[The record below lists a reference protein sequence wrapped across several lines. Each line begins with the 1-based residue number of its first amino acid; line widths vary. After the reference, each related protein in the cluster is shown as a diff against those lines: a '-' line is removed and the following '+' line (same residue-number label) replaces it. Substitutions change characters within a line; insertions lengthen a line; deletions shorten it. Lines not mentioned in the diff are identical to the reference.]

1 MSASSLGAVQA
12 AVYTALTNDATFMAL
27 CPAVYDAVPETPTYP
42 HAVIG
47 EAVEV
52 SDRFMGQNGHDVL
65 LTVSIFTRDGSTTKA
80 GTGSKGFAAGLAI
93 AARATD
99 RMVEQNVLS
108 VSGHALVLIEVDA
121 IETSREPDGLTRRV
135 DAHYTLVLEDS

>member
-1 MSASSLGAVQA
+1 MSASSLSIVQA
-12 AVYTALTNDATFMAL
+12 AVYTALTGDSTFMAL

-47 EAVEV
+47 DAVEI
-52 SDRFMGQNGHDVL
+52 SDRTMGQNGHDVL
-65 LTVSIFTRDGSTTKA
+65 LTVSVYTRDGATTKV
-80 GTGSKGFAAGLAI
+80 GTGSKGFAVGLSI

-108 VSGHALVLIEVDA
+108 ISGHSLVLIEVES
-121 IETSREPDGLTRRV
+121 IETLRETDGITRRV
-135 DAHYTLVLEDS
+135 DARYTLLLEDS

>member
-1 MSASSLGAVQA
+1 MSASSLGAVQT
-12 AVYTALTNDATFMAL
+12 AVYSALTGDATFMAL
-27 CPAVYDAVPETPTYP
+27 CPVVYDAVPATPTYP
-42 HAVIG
+42 HTVIG
-47 EAVEV
+47 DAVEI

-65 LTVSIFTRDGSTTKA
+65 ITLSIFTRDGSTTKV

-108 VSGHALVLIEVDA
+108 VTGHTLVLIEVES
-121 IETSREPDGLTRRV
+121 IESFRESDGITRRV
-135 DAHYTLVLEDS
+135 DAHYTLLLEDT